1 MDLVSLNMKATII
14 RQEKDEKFFTR
25 TELVTVYG
33 NIISGKYA
41 NEVNKVREE
50 FPLTF
55 LHNGPKFNE
64 LDSVKKARRI
74 CFAAKWK
81 KTDGQ
86 SIIDNFNGLIL
97 LEINR
102 LSDEEEAKKVRN
114 ESAKI
119 PYTLMSFVGI
129 NGCSVKIVCRA
140 SLPDGQLP
148 DNNREKFLKEAY
160 RKLHYIYSTQLQMS
174 IDKIPSTLESSC
186 YVSVDPEAVFR
197 EDAITLA
204 VTDNET
210 PSLKPLV
217 MPKKAEELPIFDKRT
232 KSQTDRLLYHYCF
245 IDALNKTRLE
255 DDEARV
261 SILLNLLAQYCHE
274 SGLPI
279 AMCIKLTKYNPE
291 FGSDELLV
299 DNIFMEAYHKDIEN
313 FYPEKHLSK
322 VQLMAFKQEAFM
334 NTFYEF
340 RKNII
345 SGKNEF
351 RYKDSYEYSFRPM
364 EKEDRYTMT
373 LKALKM
379 GLESWD
385 KDLDR
390 YLDSTLI
397 PTYDPIN
404 NYLDNLPKWDGKDRI
419 GEFAKRVPTNNA
431 DFAHNFHVWM
441 LSMVAHWMGRTP
453 KQANAIVP
461 LFIGKQGCGKS
472 SFCSIILPPE
482 LQEFYNDRIDFKND
496 TSMFMGLTNTAL
508 INIDEFDSVSSGK
521 QPLLKYL
528 ISTPAVRM
536 RMPYQVS
543 ISNRRRY
550 ASFVATTN
558 NVKPLK
564 DLTGSRR
571 YLCINVNGNINFTTV
586 VEYNQLYAQLV
597 AEIAAGKRYFFN
609 DEENMKIMNDNKPFV
624 EISEIE
630 PIIDS
635 LFRNPLPNETPQE
648 LSLPEVVDIIRQYYK
663 LIGYDRKTLVNLG
676 RLLSNRGFEGKK
688 TNKCMKYKMILTV

>member
-1 MDLVSLNMKATII
+1 MKATII

-404 NYLDNLPKWDGKDRI
+404 NYLDNLPKWDGKDRVE
-419 GEFAKRVPTNNA
+419 EFAKRVPTNNA

-536 RMPYQVS
+536 RMPYQAS

>member
-1 MDLVSLNMKATII
+1 MKTSIT
-14 RQEKDEKFFTR
+14 RKEKGEIFFTR
-25 TELVTVYG
+25 IELKTIYE
-33 NIISGKYA
+33 NITSGKYA
-41 NEVNKVREE
+41 DEVNKVRED

-64 LDSVKKARRI
+64 LDSVKKARNI
-74 CFAAKWK
+74 CFAAEWK
-81 KTDGQ
+81 KTEGQ
-86 SIIDNFNGLIL
+86 TVIDNFNGLIL

-102 LSDEEEAKKVRN
+102 LADEDEAKKTRDM
-114 ESAKI
+114 AAQI
-119 PYTLMSFVGI
+119 PYTLMTFVGI
-129 NGCSVKIVCRA
+129 TGCSVKIVCRA
-140 SLPDGQLP
+140 TMPDGKLPDEDKQT
-148 DNNREKFLKEAY
+148 FITEAY

-174 IDKIPSTLESSC
+174 IDKIPPTLESSC
-186 YVSVDPEAVFR
+186 CVSIDPEAIIH
-197 EDAITLA
+197 EDAIPLVITG
-204 VTDNET
+204 NELT
-210 PSLKPLV
+210 PNLKPLV
-217 MPKKAEELPIFDKRT
+217 MPQKAIELPIFNERT
-232 KSQTDRLLYHYCF
+232 KLQTNQMLFHYCF
-245 IDALNKTRLE
+245 MDALNKIRL
-255 DDEARV
+255 DDEEYKV
-261 SILLNLLAQYCHE
+261 HNFLNTLAKYCHE
-274 SGLPI
+274 SGLPMG
-279 AMCIKLTKYNPE
+279 MCVKLTKYNSE

-299 DNIFMEAYHKDIEN
+299 ENIFMEAYHKEIEK

-351 RYKDSYEYSFRPM
+351 RYKDGYEYSFRPM

-397 PTYDPIN
+397 PSYDPIN
-404 NYLDNLPKWDGKDRI
+404 DYLDNLPKWDGKDRVD
-419 GEFAKRVPTNNA
+419 EFARRIPTDNA
-431 DFAHNFHVWM
+431 DFTHNFHVWM
-441 LSMVAHWMGRTP
+441 LSMVAHWMGRTQ

-461 LFIGKQGCGKS
+461 LFIGTQGCGKS

-482 LQEFYNDRIDFKND
+482 LQEFYNDRINFKND

-528 ISTPAVRM
+528 ISTPTVRM
-536 RMPYQVS
+536 RMPYQAS

-571 YLCINVNGNINFTTV
+571 YLCIEVNGNIDFTTP

-597 AEIAAGKRYFFN
+597 AEIASGERYFFN
-609 DEENMKIMNDNKPFV
+609 SDENMKIMEDNKPFV
-624 EISEIE
+624 EITDIE

-635 LFRNPLPNETPQE
+635 LFRVPKPGETPQE
-648 LSLPEVVDIIRQYYK
+648 LSLPEIINIIKTYYK
-663 LIGYDRKTLVNLG
+663 LIAYDRKTLANLG
-676 RLLSNRGFEGKK
+676 RLLSNRGFEARRVTVG
-688 TNKCMKYKMILTV
+688 MKYKVIVTV

>member
-1 MDLVSLNMKATII
+1 MKATII
-14 RQEKDEKFFTR
+14 RQEKDKKFFTR
-25 TELVTVYG
+25 TELVTVYD

-41 NEVNKVREE
+41 NEVNKVRVD

-74 CFAAKWK
+74 CFATEWK
-81 KTDGQ
+81 KIDSQ
-86 SIIDNFNGLIL
+86 SVIDNFNGLIL
-97 LEINR
+97 LEINQ
-102 LSDEEEAKKVRN
+102 LSDEDEAKKIRD

-119 PYTLMSFVGI
+119 PYTLMSFIGI
-129 NGCSVKIVCRA
+129 NGYSVKIVCRV

-148 DNNREKFLKEAY
+148 DNDREHFLQEAY
-160 RKLHYIYSTQLQMS
+160 RKLHYIYSTQLQTS
-174 IDKIPSTLESSC
+174 IDKIPPTLESSC
-186 YVSVDPEAVFR
+186 CVSMDHEAVFH
-197 EDAITLA
+197 EDAITLT
-204 VTDNET
+204 VTDHET
-210 PSLKPLV
+210 PSLKPLI

-245 IDALNKTRLE
+245 IDALNKTRLD

-261 SILLNLLAQYCHE
+261 SKLLNLLAKYCHE
-274 SGLPI
+274 SGLAM
-279 AMCIKLTKYNPE
+279 AMCIKLTKYNSE

-299 DNIFMEAYHKDIEN
+299 DNIFMEAYHKEIEK
-313 FYPEKHLSK
+313 FYPEKHLTK
-322 VQLMAFKQEAFM
+322 VQLMAFNQEAFM

-351 RYKDSYEYSFRPM
+351 RYKDGYEYSFRPM

-404 NYLDNLPKWDGKDRI
+404 DYLDNLPKWDGKDRVE
-419 GEFAKRVPTNNA
+419 EFAKRVPTNNA

-441 LSMVAHWMGRTP
+441 LSMVAHWMGRNP

-528 ISTPAVRM
+528 ISTPAVKM

-586 VEYNQLYAQLV
+586 VEYEQLYAQLV
-597 AEIAAGKRYFFN
+597 AEIAAGERYFFN
-609 DEENMKIMNDNKPFV
+609 DEETMKIMQDNKQFI
-624 EISEIE
+624 EISDIE

-635 LFRNPLPNETPQE
+635 LFRVPKPYETPQE
-648 LSLPEVVDIIRQYYK
+648 LTLPEMVDIIRKYYK
-663 LIGYDRKTLVNLG
+663 LITYDRQALISLG
-676 RLLSNRGFEGKK
+676 RLLTNRGFESKRLAVG
-688 TNKCMKYKMILTV
+688 MKYKVIVTV